1 MIDLAD
7 IGPDDYVIIQDV
19 AGNVASGT
27 VQRVPTAHRT
37 TLAIRAFGTV
47 VPFAQLS
54 RRDTWRAIPGIKVT
68 GHTPVLMG
76 ADFDDG

>member
-19 AGNVASGT
+19 AGNIASGT
-27 VQRVPTAHRT
+27 VQRVQTAHT
-37 TLAIRAFGTV
+37 VMLGVRAFGTIV
-47 VPFAQLS
+47 AFAQLS
-54 RRDTWRAIPGIKVT
+54 RRDTWRPIHGIKVT